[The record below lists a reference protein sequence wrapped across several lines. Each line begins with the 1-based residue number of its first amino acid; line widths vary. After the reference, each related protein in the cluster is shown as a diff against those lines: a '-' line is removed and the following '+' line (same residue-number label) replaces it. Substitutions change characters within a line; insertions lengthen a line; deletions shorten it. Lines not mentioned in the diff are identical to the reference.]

1 MYRSC
6 LFEALTAGTQRTRQ
20 KRLAR
25 AVYRDSVQLAEAVH
39 VRRELTSR
47 AHNLTQQPTHMLAW
61 SDLPPF
67 FQNLAIV
74 VGFVAVATYVDIL
87 LPRAGPVKLDDPHA
101 HYVAD
106 KDYNGSWR
114 RKKDE

>member
-1 MYRSC
+1 MIAYS
-6 LFEALTAGTQRTRQ
+6 
-20 KRLAR
+20 
-25 AVYRDSVQLAEAVH
+25 SVQLAELVTRTA
-39 VRRELTSR
+39 ELKSR
-47 AHNLTQQPTHMLAW
+47 ATDLKRNQPMLSW

-67 FQNLAIV
+67 VQNLAIV
-74 VGFVAVATYVDIL
+74 VGFVALATYVDVL

>member
-1 MYRSC
+1 
-6 LFEALTAGTQRTRQ
+6 
-20 KRLAR
+20 
-25 AVYRDSVQLAEAVH
+25 
-39 VRRELTSR
+39 
-47 AHNLTQQPTHMLAW
+47 
-61 SDLPPF
+61 
-67 FQNLAIV
+67 NLAIV

>member
-1 MYRSC
+1 M
-6 LFEALTAGTQRTRQ
+6 
-20 KRLAR
+20 
-25 AVYRDSVQLAEAVH
+25 
-39 VRRELTSR
+39 ELTSR
-47 AHNLTQQPTHMLAW
+47 ALASHSNATPMLAW

-67 FQNLAIV
+67 IQNLAIV
-74 VGFVAVATYVDIL
+74 AGFVAVATYVDIL

-114 RKKDE
+114 RKKEE

>member
-1 MYRSC
+1 MTEDR
-6 LFEALTAGTQRTRQ
+6 FVIGVDVGTQSAKVMIFAASGEVVAEGHQALRP
-20 KRLAR
+20 LEIPAPNR
-25 AVYRDSVQLAEAVH
+25 AVHPEDDLWDGVVAAIREAV
-39 VRRELTSR
+39 
-47 AHNLTQQPTHMLAW
+47 A
-61 SDLPPF
+61 
-67 FQNLAIV
+67 
-74 VGFVAVATYVDIL
+74 GFVAVATYVDIL

>member
-1 MYRSC
+1 MESVLRAKRTGFRLPRPQQRSRTHI
-6 LFEALTAGTQRTRQ
+6 LSIPWRILT
-20 KRLAR
+20 
-25 AVYRDSVQLAEAVH
+25 
-39 VRRELTSR
+39 
-47 AHNLTQQPTHMLAW
+47 W

-67 FQNLAIV
+67 VQNLAIV

>member
-1 MYRSC
+1 VSSWR
-6 LFEALTAGTQRTRQ
+6 
-20 KRLAR
+20 RLYTFGGA
-25 AVYRDSVQLAEAVH
+25 H
-39 VRRELTSR
+39 VAST
-47 AHNLTQQPTHMLAW
+47 HVTQQPTHMLTW

-67 FQNLAIV
+67 IQNLAII

>member
-1 MYRSC
+1 MPARSVP
-6 LFEALTAGTQRTRQ
+6 ALENR
-20 KRLAR
+20 KR
-25 AVYRDSVQLAEAVH
+25 AVYSVEIVCQLAELLHA
-39 VRRELTSR
+39 RRELTSR
-47 AHNLTQQPTHMLAW
+47 AHNLTQQPTPMLTW

-67 FQNLAIV
+67 VQNLAII
-74 VGFVAVATYVDIL
+74 VGFVAFATYVDIL

>member
-1 MYRSC
+1 
-6 LFEALTAGTQRTRQ
+6 
-20 KRLAR
+20 
-25 AVYRDSVQLAEAVH
+25 
-39 VRRELTSR
+39 
-47 AHNLTQQPTHMLAW
+47 MLSW

-67 FQNLAIV
+67 IQNLAIV
-74 VGFVAVATYVDIL
+74 AIATYVDIL

>member
-1 MYRSC
+1 MTLCGSRRELRQTC
-6 LFEALTAGTQRTRQ
+6 PAG
-20 KRLAR
+20 
-25 AVYRDSVQLAEAVH
+25 AVH
-39 VRRELTSR
+39 VWRSSRREPHNVITTTPMLT
-47 AHNLTQQPTHMLAW
+47 W

-67 FQNLAIV
+67 VQNLAII
-74 VGFVAVATYVDIL
+74 VGFVAFATYVDIL

>member
-1 MYRSC
+1 
-6 LFEALTAGTQRTRQ
+6 
-20 KRLAR
+20 
-25 AVYRDSVQLAEAVH
+25 
-39 VRRELTSR
+39 
-47 AHNLTQQPTHMLAW
+47 MLAW

-67 FQNLAIV
+67 IQNLAII
-74 VGFVAVATYVDIL
+74 VGFVAFATYVDIL